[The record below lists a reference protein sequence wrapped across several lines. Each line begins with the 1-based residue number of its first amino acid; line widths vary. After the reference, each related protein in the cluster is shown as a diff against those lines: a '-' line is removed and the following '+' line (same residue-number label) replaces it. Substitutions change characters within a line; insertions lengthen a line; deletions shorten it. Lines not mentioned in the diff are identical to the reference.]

1 MSIFAVMKSKE
12 LIERYATLVV
22 ALFCMSL
29 GIALSIHAA
38 LGITPISCPPYVLS
52 LGLRPSV
59 GQFTIAM
66 HVIMVLLQVVLLRKD
81 FPKIQYLQLAM
92 AFIFGFFID
101 IAVWLTAWMVPQ
113 SYVGQLVL
121 VVVGAGVLAFGIS
134 LEVIAN
140 VMFIAGEGL
149 TLALSKVLKKP
160 FGHLK
165 IGFDCTLIA
174 ISLVFSW
181 ILFGEIRG
189 VREGTIIS
197 ALLVGFFVGRIQ
209 PHLGWLSRFLARRS
223 VVVQAIKPEYSV
235 VTIGRQF
242 GSGGHEIGEK
252 LAKRLGWKFYDRQLI
267 NLTVEKSGL
276 STNYVERH
284 EQQLS
289 AAQSIWRDIMMDNI
303 VPADERLSADDRLFV
318 AQSKLVRSVAAEGPC
333 VIVGRCGDFILKD
346 NPQAFHVFVTST
358 PAFACERVQKE
369 YHYDAEK
376 AMREITRINKLRA
389 YHYKYYTRQTW
400 GDARHYD
407 LFLKSS
413 SFGIDGAVDTLE
425 RIIKRGK

>member
-1 MSIFAVMKSKE
+1 MEPKE
-12 LIERYATLVV
+12 LIERYVTLVA

-66 HVIMVLLQVVLLRKD
+66 HVIMVLMQVALLRKD

-101 IAVWLTAWMVPQ
+101 AAVWLTGWVVPQ
-113 SYVGQLVL
+113 TYVGQLLL
-121 VVVGAGVLAFGIS
+121 VVVGSGVLAFGIT
-134 LEVIAN
+134 LEVVAN
-140 VMFIAGEGL
+140 VMYIAGEGL
-149 TLALSKVLKKP
+149 TLALSKVLRKP

-181 ILFGEIRG
+181 ILFKEIRG

-209 PHLGWLSRFLARRS
+209 PHMAWLSRFLARRS
-223 VVVQAIKPEYSV
+223 AVTQTTRPEYTI

-252 LAKRLGWKFYDRQLI
+252 LARRLGWKFYDRQLI
-267 NLTVEKSGL
+267 NLTVERSGL
-276 STNYVERH
+276 STHYVERH

-303 VPADERLSADDRLFV
+303 VPADDRLSPDDRLFV

-333 VIVGRCGDFILKD
+333 VIVGRCGDYILKD
-346 NPQAFHVFVTST
+346 NQAAFHIFVTST
-358 PAFACERVQKE
+358 PDFACKRVEKE
-369 YHYDAEK
+369 YHYDTEK
-376 AMREITRINKLRA
+376 AMREITRINKMRA
-389 YHYKYYTRQTW
+389 NHYKYYTRQTW
-400 GDARHYD
+400 GDPRHYD
-407 LFLKSS
+407 LYLKSS
-413 SFGIDGAVDTLE
+413 SLGIDGAVDTIE
-425 RIIKRGK
+425 RIIKRTK